1 MQIYVCFK
9 RHVKRFWLLVGVLFE
24 PEPAEKIL
32 REGQFIILRNGKEYT
47 VNGLQ
52 IR

>member
-1 MQIYVCFK
+1 MDEKLGFDASSLDVN
-9 RHVKRFWLLVGVLFE
+9 GSPAE

-32 REGQFIILRNGKEYT
+32 RDGQLIILRNGKEYT
-47 VNGLQ
+47 VTGLQ

>member
-9 RHVKRFWLLVGVLFE
+9 MHMKRFRLFVGVLFE

-32 REGQFIILRNGKEYT
+32 REGQLIILRNGKEYT
-47 VNGLQ
+47 VTGLQ